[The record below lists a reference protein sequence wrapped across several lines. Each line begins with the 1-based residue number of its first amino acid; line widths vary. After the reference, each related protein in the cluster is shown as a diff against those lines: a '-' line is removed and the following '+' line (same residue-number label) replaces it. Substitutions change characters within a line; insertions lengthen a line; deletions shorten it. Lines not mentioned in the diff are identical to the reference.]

1 MIFSDARLC
10 LVDLKIS
17 SIFCLLLVMVVRG
30 WPLVAP
36 PLCLPAAPVIGCLYW
51 SPCLAQKQPKHAT
64 CFLLNQTSVA
74 QGRVCVLVWPT
85 APSILAFL
93 CHKTLHIV
101 TYWHWVTNIPLK
113 SDYSYNKQWTIYLT
127 KGSVFCWKEQR
138 VLCSTAPVTGTH
150 NLWYF
155 SGTGKPL
162 VITV

>member
-10 LVDLKIS
+10 LVDLMIS
-17 SIFCLLLVMVVRG
+17 FHLQSAVGDGSSWMAPRSSSPLSASLLRHWCL
-30 WPLVAP
+30 
-36 PLCLPAAPVIGCLYW
+36 CW
-51 SPCLAQKQPKHAT
+51 SPCFAQKQPAHAT

-74 QGRVCVLVWPT
+74 QGRVCALVWLT

-101 TYWHWVTNIPLK
+101 TYWHWVTNIPLT

-138 VLCSTAPVTGTH
+138 ALCSTAAVTGTH